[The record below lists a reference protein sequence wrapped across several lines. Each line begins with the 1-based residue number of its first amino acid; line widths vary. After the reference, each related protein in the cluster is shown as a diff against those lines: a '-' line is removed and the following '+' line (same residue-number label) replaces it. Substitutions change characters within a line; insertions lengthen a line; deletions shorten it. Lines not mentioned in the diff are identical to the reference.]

1 MLHADAPEKSRLRIA
16 VGLSILIAYSGLIL
30 AVTLSPTQLDVNYQN
45 AVLRLL
51 EVLHR
56 NGIPSWFGYGEVE
69 FLANVGMFIPFG
81 FLVALL
87 LPQRLSILTILI
99 GPGFSAFIENFQR
112 EFLSERV
119 ASVYDEWPRLFGL
132 SCTRETGA
140 LLPGRSGNTKTVRGQ
155 RGASRLFRRS
165 QSACRVGSG
174 P

>member
-1 MLHADAPEKSRLRIA
+1 MLHADAPQKSRLRFA
-16 VGLSILIAYSGLIL
+16 VGLSILIAYSGLIM

-56 NGIPSWFGYGEVE
+56 NGIPAWFGYGEVE

-81 FLVALL
+81 FLVALV
-87 LPQRLSILTILI
+87 LPQRLSILTVLI

-119 ASVYDEWPRLFGL
+119 ASVYDVYAN
-132 SCTRETGA
+132 SAGA
-140 LLPGRSGNTKTVRGQ
+140 VIGFLVAATLRAVVHARD
-155 RGASRLFRRS
+155 RRIIARALW
-165 QSACRVGSG
+165 QYENGERPTA

>member
-56 NGIPSWFGYGEVE
+56 NGIPAWFGYGEVE

-87 LPQRLSILTILI
+87 LPQRLSILTVLI

-119 ASVYDEWPRLFGL
+119 ASVYDVYANSAGAVIGFLVAATLRAVVHARDRRIIARALWQYENGERP
-132 SCTRETGA
+132 TG
-140 LLPGRSGNTKTVRGQ
+140 R
-155 RGASRLFRRS
+155 
-165 QSACRVGSG
+165 
-174 P
+174 

>member
-1 MLHADAPEKSRLRIA
+1 MQHAEAREKSRVRLTI
-16 VGLSILIAYSGLIL
+16 GLTVLVAYSGLIL
-30 AVTLSPTQLDVNYQN
+30 AITLSPTQLDVNYQN

-87 LPQRLSILTILI
+87 LPQRLSILTVLI

-119 ASVYDEWPRLFGL
+119 ASVYDVYANSAGAVIGFLLAATLRAVVHARDRRIIARALWQYENGERP
-132 SCTRETGA
+132 TG
-140 LLPGRSGNTKTVRGQ
+140 R
-155 RGASRLFRRS
+155 
-165 QSACRVGSG
+165 
-174 P
+174 

>member
-1 MLHADAPEKSRLRIA
+1 MLHADAPQKSRLRIA
-16 VGLSILIAYSGLIL
+16 VGLSILIAYSGLIM

-56 NGIPSWFGYGEVE
+56 NGIPAWFGYGEVE

-87 LPQRLSILTILI
+87 LPQRLSILTVLI
-99 GPGFSAFIENFQR
+99 GLGFSAFIENFQR

-119 ASVYDEWPRLFGL
+119 ASVYDVYANSAGAVIGFLFAATLRAVVHARDRRIIARALWQYENGE
-132 SCTRETGA
+132 SPTG
-140 LLPGRSGNTKTVRGQ
+140 R
-155 RGASRLFRRS
+155 
-165 QSACRVGSG
+165 
-174 P
+174 